1 MAKRSRNMQIISV
14 QKSNVGRD
22 YERKMKTKKDREEG
36 DEDES
41 PLDAIARKW
50 NMRMVYHMVQ
60 PPSPTVRG

>member
-1 MAKRSRNMQIISV
+1 MATRSRNMQIISV
-14 QKSNVGRD
+14 QKSK

-50 NMRMVYHMVQ
+50 NMRMVYHKGQ